1 MARMTLEKNS
11 EWGREEIW
19 MGCCIIIN
27 GDGAELNLIPLD
39 LSVFW
44 QEKMECKM
52 QV

>member
-1 MARMTLEKNS
+1 MARMALEKNS

-19 MGCCIIIN
+19 MGCCIITN
-27 GDGAELNLIPLD
+27 GDGAELELD

-44 QEKMECKM
+44 QEKIECKM